1 MRREPQREDDPLTG
15 GLPAHLPVVEAVQ
28 PLLSVAVLETE
39 REPLRS
45 VVPREMER
53 RERILR
59 TPRRIPPPLVA
70 GQRMKRRSARVARYL
85 AEMGKRGYIAVDEL
99 CAVTGKSR
107 KKIESDLDYM
117 VEKGLLGAG
126 AYLDSGRGIFFRSAD
141 AFADYANATAKKEAV
156 TPKAATEGYAGAL
169 RSAND
174 RIADPV
180 LSEKIDHLETVAGK
194 IFREVEEHPE
204 KQQQAATFLN
214 YYLPTTLKL
223 LDSYAKFEEAGI
235 EGENLSRAQE
245 RIEETMDALI
255 KGFDKQLD
263 DLYRNEAMDI
273 DSDIRVMENM
283 LRRDTASVEDDFGL
297 GGVDHV
303 LAQNKNVNIFV
314 FDTEVYSNT
323 GGQASKASNIGQVA
337 QFAAAGKETK
347 SKSLAEIAMS
357 YGYVYVAQVAMGANA
372 AQTLKA
378 IQEAEAYHGPSL
390 IIGYAPCEMHS
401 IKGGMQN
408 CQKEMKKAVECGYWN
423 LFRFNPAAEKKF
435 ALDSKAPAGGYQE
448 FLMNEARYSRLTR
461 EFPER
466 ATVLFAK
473 NEENAKE
480 RYEHLLKLVDMYDK

>member
-1 MRREPQREDDPLTG
+1 MSKDFEYDPETG
-15 GLPAHLPVVEAVQ
+15 SFRFDESGGKTKKKNDVDVGGWILIAALFAFGLWPIGLIALISKLSDKPKKVNSSRGGTRTSTSPNANVTARSTNKVEKTVVKTAKKMNRA
-28 PLLSVAVLETE
+28 PKASDKT
-39 REPLRS
+39 S
-45 VVPREMER
+45 
-53 RERILR
+53 RILSIVGAAI
-59 TPRRIPPPLVA
+59 TAIFGISLVTMLGEVIAYGWYSYMMEELFPMCGFFAGGVAMLVA

-85 AEMGKRGYIAVDEL
+85 AVMGKRGYIAVDEL

-141 AFADYANATAKKEAV
+141 AFADYANATAKKENV
-156 TPKAATEGYAGAL
+156 TPKEANEDYAGAL
-169 RSAND
+169 RAIRSAND

-297 GGVDHV
+297 GG
-303 LAQNKNVNIFV
+303 
-314 FDTEVYSNT
+314 
-323 GGQASKASNIGQVA
+323 
-337 QFAAAGKETK
+337 AA
-347 SKSLAEIAMS
+347 
-357 YGYVYVAQVAMGANA
+357 VQR
-372 AQTLKA
+372 
-378 IQEAEAYHGPSL
+378 
-390 IIGYAPCEMHS
+390 AP
-401 IKGGMQN
+401 
-408 CQKEMKKAVECGYWN
+408 
-423 LFRFNPAAEKKF
+423 
-435 ALDSKAPAGGYQE
+435 D
-448 FLMNEARYSRLTR
+448 
-461 EFPER
+461 
-466 ATVLFAK
+466 
-473 NEENAKE
+473 EE
-480 RYEHLLKLVDMYDK
+480 

>member
-1 MRREPQREDDPLTG
+1 MSSPRSGTRTSTSPNANVSSRSK
-15 GLPAHLPVVEAVQ
+15 VEK
-28 PLLSVAVLETE
+28 
-39 REPLRS
+39 S
-45 VVPREMER
+45 VVKTAKKMNRAPKASDKTS
-53 RERILR
+53 RILSIVGAAI
-59 TPRRIPPPLVA
+59 TAIFGISLVTMLGEVIAYGWYSYMMEELFPMCGFFAGGVAMLVA

-85 AEMGKRGYIAVDEL
+85 AVMGKRSHIAVDEL

-107 KKIESDLDYM
+107 KKVEGDLEFM

-141 AFADYANATAKKEAV
+141 AFADYANAAAKKENV
-156 TPKAATEGYAGAL
+156 TPKEANEGYAGAL
-169 RSAND
+169 RAIRSAND

-297 GGVDHV
+297 GGTAV
-303 LAQNKNVNIFV
+303 QR
-314 FDTEVYSNT
+314 
-323 GGQASKASNIGQVA
+323 
-337 QFAAAGKETK
+337 
-347 SKSLAEIAMS
+347 
-357 YGYVYVAQVAMGANA
+357 
-372 AQTLKA
+372 
-378 IQEAEAYHGPSL
+378 
-390 IIGYAPCEMHS
+390 AP
-401 IKGGMQN
+401 
-408 CQKEMKKAVECGYWN
+408 
-423 LFRFNPAAEKKF
+423 
-435 ALDSKAPAGGYQE
+435 D
-448 FLMNEARYSRLTR
+448 
-461 EFPER
+461 
-466 ATVLFAK
+466 
-473 NEENAKE
+473 EE
-480 RYEHLLKLVDMYDK
+480 

>member
-1 MRREPQREDDPLTG
+1 MSKDFEYDPETG
-15 GLPAHLPVVEAVQ
+15 SFRFDEGGGKTKKKNDVDVGGWILIAALFAFGLWPIGLIALISKLSDKPKKVSSPRSGTRTSTSPNANVSSRSKVEK
-28 PLLSVAVLETE
+28 
-39 REPLRS
+39 S
-45 VVPREMER
+45 VVKTAKKMNRAPKASDKTS
-53 RERILR
+53 RILSIVGAAI
-59 TPRRIPPPLVA
+59 TAIFGISLVTMLGEVIAYGWYSYMMEELFPMCGFFAGGVAMLVA

-85 AEMGKRGYIAVDEL
+85 AVMGKRSHIAVDEL

-107 KKIESDLDYM
+107 KKVEGDLEFM

-141 AFADYANATAKKEAV
+141 AFADYANAAAKKENV
-156 TPKAATEGYAGAL
+156 TPKEANEGYAGAL
-169 RSAND
+169 RAIRSAND

-297 GGVDHV
+297 GG
-303 LAQNKNVNIFV
+303 
-314 FDTEVYSNT
+314 
-323 GGQASKASNIGQVA
+323 
-337 QFAAAGKETK
+337 AA
-347 SKSLAEIAMS
+347 
-357 YGYVYVAQVAMGANA
+357 VQR
-372 AQTLKA
+372 
-378 IQEAEAYHGPSL
+378 
-390 IIGYAPCEMHS
+390 AP
-401 IKGGMQN
+401 
-408 CQKEMKKAVECGYWN
+408 
-423 LFRFNPAAEKKF
+423 
-435 ALDSKAPAGGYQE
+435 D
-448 FLMNEARYSRLTR
+448 
-461 EFPER
+461 
-466 ATVLFAK
+466 
-473 NEENAKE
+473 EE
-480 RYEHLLKLVDMYDK
+480 

>member
-1 MRREPQREDDPLTG
+1 MSKDFEYDPETGSFRFDESDGKTKKKNDVDVGGWILIVALFAFGLWPIGLIALISKLSDKPKKVNSSRGGMRTSTSPNANVSSRSTNKVEKT
-15 GLPAHLPVVEAVQ
+15 VVKTAKKMNRA
-28 PLLSVAVLETE
+28 PKASDKT
-39 REPLRS
+39 S
-45 VVPREMER
+45 
-53 RERILR
+53 RILSIVGAAI
-59 TPRRIPPPLVA
+59 TAIFGISLVTMLGEVIAYGWYSYMMEELLPMCGFFAGGVAMLVA

-85 AEMGKRGYIAVDEL
+85 AVMGKRGYIAVDEL

-141 AFADYANATAKKEAV
+141 AFADYANATAKKENV
-156 TPKAATEGYAGAL
+156 TPKEANEGYAGAL
-169 RSAND
+169 RAIRSAND

-297 GGVDHV
+297 GG
-303 LAQNKNVNIFV
+303 
-314 FDTEVYSNT
+314 
-323 GGQASKASNIGQVA
+323 
-337 QFAAAGKETK
+337 AA
-347 SKSLAEIAMS
+347 
-357 YGYVYVAQVAMGANA
+357 VQR
-372 AQTLKA
+372 
-378 IQEAEAYHGPSL
+378 
-390 IIGYAPCEMHS
+390 AP
-401 IKGGMQN
+401 
-408 CQKEMKKAVECGYWN
+408 
-423 LFRFNPAAEKKF
+423 
-435 ALDSKAPAGGYQE
+435 D
-448 FLMNEARYSRLTR
+448 
-461 EFPER
+461 
-466 ATVLFAK
+466 
-473 NEENAKE
+473 EE
-480 RYEHLLKLVDMYDK
+480 

>member
-1 MRREPQREDDPLTG
+1 MSKDFEYDPETGSFRFDEGDGKTKKKNDVDVGGWILIAALFAFGLWPIGLIALISKLSDKPKKVNSSRGGMRTSTSPNANVSSRSK
-15 GLPAHLPVVEAVQ
+15 VEK
-28 PLLSVAVLETE
+28 
-39 REPLRS
+39 S
-45 VVPREMER
+45 VVKTAKQMNRAPKASDKTS
-53 RERILR
+53 RILSIVGAAI
-59 TPRRIPPPLVA
+59 TAIFGISLVTMLGEVIAYGWYSYMMEELFPMCGFFAGGVAMLVA

-85 AEMGKRGYIAVDEL
+85 AVMGKRGYIAVDEL

-141 AFADYANATAKKEAV
+141 AFADYANATAKKENV
-156 TPKAATEGYAGAL
+156 TPKEANEGYAGAL
-169 RSAND
+169 RAIRSAND

-297 GGVDHV
+297 GG
-303 LAQNKNVNIFV
+303 
-314 FDTEVYSNT
+314 
-323 GGQASKASNIGQVA
+323 
-337 QFAAAGKETK
+337 AA
-347 SKSLAEIAMS
+347 
-357 YGYVYVAQVAMGANA
+357 VQR
-372 AQTLKA
+372 
-378 IQEAEAYHGPSL
+378 
-390 IIGYAPCEMHS
+390 AP
-401 IKGGMQN
+401 
-408 CQKEMKKAVECGYWN
+408 
-423 LFRFNPAAEKKF
+423 
-435 ALDSKAPAGGYQE
+435 D
-448 FLMNEARYSRLTR
+448 
-461 EFPER
+461 
-466 ATVLFAK
+466 
-473 NEENAKE
+473 EE
-480 RYEHLLKLVDMYDK
+480 

>member
-1 MRREPQREDDPLTG
+1 MSKDFEYDPETGSFRFDESGGKTKKKNDVDVGGWIIIAALFAFGLWPIGLIALISKLSDKPKKVNSSRGGMRTSTSPNANVSSRSK
-15 GLPAHLPVVEAVQ
+15 VEK
-28 PLLSVAVLETE
+28 
-39 REPLRS
+39 S
-45 VVPREMER
+45 VVKTAKKMNRAPKASDKTS
-53 RERILR
+53 RILSIVGAAI
-59 TPRRIPPPLVA
+59 TAIFGISLVTMLGEVIAYGWYSYMMEELFPMCGFFAGGVAMLVA

-85 AEMGKRGYIAVDEL
+85 AVMGKRGYIAVDEL

-141 AFADYANATAKKEAV
+141 AFADYANATAKKENV
-156 TPKAATEGYAGAL
+156 TPKEANEGYAGAL
-169 RSAND
+169 RAIRSAND

-297 GGVDHV
+297 GG
-303 LAQNKNVNIFV
+303 
-314 FDTEVYSNT
+314 
-323 GGQASKASNIGQVA
+323 
-337 QFAAAGKETK
+337 AA
-347 SKSLAEIAMS
+347 
-357 YGYVYVAQVAMGANA
+357 VQR
-372 AQTLKA
+372 
-378 IQEAEAYHGPSL
+378 
-390 IIGYAPCEMHS
+390 AP
-401 IKGGMQN
+401 
-408 CQKEMKKAVECGYWN
+408 
-423 LFRFNPAAEKKF
+423 
-435 ALDSKAPAGGYQE
+435 D
-448 FLMNEARYSRLTR
+448 
-461 EFPER
+461 
-466 ATVLFAK
+466 
-473 NEENAKE
+473 EE
-480 RYEHLLKLVDMYDK
+480 

>member
-1 MRREPQREDDPLTG
+1 MSKDFEYDPETGSFRFDESGGKTKKKNDVDVGGWIIIAALFAFGLWPIGLIALISKLSDKPKKVNSSRGGMRTSTSPNANVSSRSK
-15 GLPAHLPVVEAVQ
+15 VEK
-28 PLLSVAVLETE
+28 
-39 REPLRS
+39 S
-45 VVPREMER
+45 VVKTAKQMNRAPKASDKTS
-53 RERILR
+53 RILSIVGAAI
-59 TPRRIPPPLVA
+59 TAIFGISLVTMLGEVIAYGWYSYMMEELFPMCGFFAGGVAMLVA

-85 AEMGKRGYIAVDEL
+85 AVMGKRGYIAVDEL

-141 AFADYANATAKKEAV
+141 AFADYANATAKKENV
-156 TPKAATEGYAGAL
+156 TPKEANEGYAGAL
-169 RSAND
+169 RAIRSAND

-297 GGVDHV
+297 GGVAV
-303 LAQNKNVNIFV
+303 QR
-314 FDTEVYSNT
+314 
-323 GGQASKASNIGQVA
+323 
-337 QFAAAGKETK
+337 
-347 SKSLAEIAMS
+347 
-357 YGYVYVAQVAMGANA
+357 
-372 AQTLKA
+372 
-378 IQEAEAYHGPSL
+378 
-390 IIGYAPCEMHS
+390 AP
-401 IKGGMQN
+401 
-408 CQKEMKKAVECGYWN
+408 
-423 LFRFNPAAEKKF
+423 
-435 ALDSKAPAGGYQE
+435 D
-448 FLMNEARYSRLTR
+448 
-461 EFPER
+461 
-466 ATVLFAK
+466 
-473 NEENAKE
+473 EE
-480 RYEHLLKLVDMYDK
+480 

>member
-1 MRREPQREDDPLTG
+1 MSKDFEYDPESGSFRFDEGGGKTKKKNDVDVGGWILIAALFAFGLWPIGLIALISKLSDKPKKVNSSRGGMRTSTSPNANVSSRSK
-15 GLPAHLPVVEAVQ
+15 VEK
-28 PLLSVAVLETE
+28 
-39 REPLRS
+39 S
-45 VVPREMER
+45 VVKTAKKMNRAPKTSDKTS
-53 RERILR
+53 RILSIVGAAI
-59 TPRRIPPPLVA
+59 TCIFGISLVTMLGEVIAYGWYSYMMEDLFPMCGFFAGGVAMLVA
-70 GQRMKRRSARVARYL
+70 GQRMKHRSARVARYL
-85 AEMGKRGYIAVDEL
+85 AVMGKRSHIAVDEL

-107 KKIESDLDYM
+107 KKVEGDLEFM

-141 AFADYANATAKKEAV
+141 AFADYANETAKKENV
-156 TPKAATEGYAGAL
+156 TPKEANEGYAGAL
-169 RSAND
+169 RAIRSAND

-297 GGVDHV
+297 GG
-303 LAQNKNVNIFV
+303 
-314 FDTEVYSNT
+314 
-323 GGQASKASNIGQVA
+323 
-337 QFAAAGKETK
+337 AA
-347 SKSLAEIAMS
+347 
-357 YGYVYVAQVAMGANA
+357 VQR
-372 AQTLKA
+372 
-378 IQEAEAYHGPSL
+378 
-390 IIGYAPCEMHS
+390 AP
-401 IKGGMQN
+401 
-408 CQKEMKKAVECGYWN
+408 
-423 LFRFNPAAEKKF
+423 
-435 ALDSKAPAGGYQE
+435 D
-448 FLMNEARYSRLTR
+448 
-461 EFPER
+461 
-466 ATVLFAK
+466 
-473 NEENAKE
+473 EE
-480 RYEHLLKLVDMYDK
+480 

>member
-1 MRREPQREDDPLTG
+1 MSKDFEYDPETGSFRFDESGGKTKKKNDVDVGGWILIAALFAFGLWPIGLIALISKLSDKPKKVNSSRGGMRTSTSPNANVSSRSK
-15 GLPAHLPVVEAVQ
+15 VEK
-28 PLLSVAVLETE
+28 
-39 REPLRS
+39 S
-45 VVPREMER
+45 VVKTAKKMNRAPKTSDKTS
-53 RERILR
+53 RILSIVGAAI
-59 TPRRIPPPLVA
+59 TCIFGISLVTMLGEVIAYGWYSYMMEDLFPMCGFFAGGVAMLVA
-70 GQRMKRRSARVARYL
+70 GQRMKHRSARVARYL
-85 AEMGKRGYIAVDEL
+85 AVMGKRSHIAVDEL

-107 KKIESDLDYM
+107 KKVEGDLEFM

-141 AFADYANATAKKEAV
+141 AFADYANETAKKENV
-156 TPKAATEGYAGAL
+156 TPKEANEGYAGAL
-169 RSAND
+169 RAIRSAND

-297 GGVDHV
+297 GG
-303 LAQNKNVNIFV
+303 
-314 FDTEVYSNT
+314 
-323 GGQASKASNIGQVA
+323 
-337 QFAAAGKETK
+337 AA
-347 SKSLAEIAMS
+347 
-357 YGYVYVAQVAMGANA
+357 VQR
-372 AQTLKA
+372 
-378 IQEAEAYHGPSL
+378 
-390 IIGYAPCEMHS
+390 AP
-401 IKGGMQN
+401 
-408 CQKEMKKAVECGYWN
+408 
-423 LFRFNPAAEKKF
+423 
-435 ALDSKAPAGGYQE
+435 D
-448 FLMNEARYSRLTR
+448 
-461 EFPER
+461 
-466 ATVLFAK
+466 
-473 NEENAKE
+473 EE
-480 RYEHLLKLVDMYDK
+480 

>member
-1 MRREPQREDDPLTG
+1 MSKDFEYDPETGSFRFDESDGKTKKKNDVDVGGWILIAALFAFGLWPIGLIALISKLSDKPKKVNSSRGGMRTSTSPNANVSSRSTHKVEKT
-15 GLPAHLPVVEAVQ
+15 VVKTAKKMNRA
-28 PLLSVAVLETE
+28 PKASDKT
-39 REPLRS
+39 S
-45 VVPREMER
+45 
-53 RERILR
+53 RILSIVGAAI
-59 TPRRIPPPLVA
+59 TAIFGISLVTMLGEVIAYGWYSYMMEELLPMCGFFAGGVAMLVA

-85 AEMGKRGYIAVDEL
+85 AVMGKRGYIAVDEL

-141 AFADYANATAKKEAV
+141 AFADYANATAKKENV
-156 TPKAATEGYAGAL
+156 TPKEANEGYAGAL
-169 RSAND
+169 RAIRSAND

-223 LDSYAKFEEAGI
+223 LASYAKFEEAGI

-297 GGVDHV
+297 GG
-303 LAQNKNVNIFV
+303 
-314 FDTEVYSNT
+314 
-323 GGQASKASNIGQVA
+323 
-337 QFAAAGKETK
+337 AA
-347 SKSLAEIAMS
+347 
-357 YGYVYVAQVAMGANA
+357 VQR
-372 AQTLKA
+372 
-378 IQEAEAYHGPSL
+378 
-390 IIGYAPCEMHS
+390 AP
-401 IKGGMQN
+401 
-408 CQKEMKKAVECGYWN
+408 
-423 LFRFNPAAEKKF
+423 
-435 ALDSKAPAGGYQE
+435 D
-448 FLMNEARYSRLTR
+448 
-461 EFPER
+461 
-466 ATVLFAK
+466 
-473 NEENAKE
+473 EE
-480 RYEHLLKLVDMYDK
+480 

>member
-1 MRREPQREDDPLTG
+1 MSKDFEYDPETG
-15 GLPAHLPVVEAVQ
+15 SFRFDESGGKTKKKNDVDVGGWILIAALFAFGLWPIGLIALISKLSDKPKKVSSPRSGTRTSTSPNANVTARSTNKVEKTVVKTAKKMNRA
-28 PLLSVAVLETE
+28 PKASDKT
-39 REPLRS
+39 S
-45 VVPREMER
+45 
-53 RERILR
+53 RILSIVGAAI
-59 TPRRIPPPLVA
+59 TAIFGISLVTMLGEVIAYGWYSYMMEELFPMCGFFA
-70 GQRMKRRSARVARYL
+70 GVARYL
-85 AEMGKRGYIAVDEL
+85 AVMGKRGYIAVDEL

-141 AFADYANATAKKEAV
+141 AFADYANATAKKENV
-156 TPKAATEGYAGAL
+156 TPKEANEGYAGAL
-169 RSAND
+169 RAIRSAND

-194 IFREVEEHPE
+194 IFREVEQHPE

-297 GGVDHV
+297 GG
-303 LAQNKNVNIFV
+303 
-314 FDTEVYSNT
+314 
-323 GGQASKASNIGQVA
+323 
-337 QFAAAGKETK
+337 AA
-347 SKSLAEIAMS
+347 
-357 YGYVYVAQVAMGANA
+357 VQR
-372 AQTLKA
+372 
-378 IQEAEAYHGPSL
+378 
-390 IIGYAPCEMHS
+390 AP
-401 IKGGMQN
+401 
-408 CQKEMKKAVECGYWN
+408 
-423 LFRFNPAAEKKF
+423 
-435 ALDSKAPAGGYQE
+435 D
-448 FLMNEARYSRLTR
+448 
-461 EFPER
+461 
-466 ATVLFAK
+466 
-473 NEENAKE
+473 EE
-480 RYEHLLKLVDMYDK
+480 

>member
-1 MRREPQREDDPLTG
+1 MSKDFEYDPETGSFRFDESGGKTKKKNDVDVGGWIIIAALFAFGLWPIGLIALISKLSDKPKKVNSSRGGMRTSTSPNANVSSRSK
-15 GLPAHLPVVEAVQ
+15 VEK
-28 PLLSVAVLETE
+28 
-39 REPLRS
+39 S
-45 VVPREMER
+45 VVKTAKQMNRAPKASDKTS
-53 RERILR
+53 RILSIVGAAI
-59 TPRRIPPPLVA
+59 TAIFGISLVTMLGEVIAYGWYSYMMEELFPMCGFFAGGVAMLVA

-85 AEMGKRGYIAVDEL
+85 AVMGKRGYISVEEL
-99 CAVTGKSR
+99 CTVTGKSR

-141 AFADYANATAKKEAV
+141 AFADYANATAKKENV
-156 TPKAATEGYAGAL
+156 TPKEANEGYAGAL
-169 RSAND
+169 RAIRSAND

-297 GGVDHV
+297 GG
-303 LAQNKNVNIFV
+303 
-314 FDTEVYSNT
+314 
-323 GGQASKASNIGQVA
+323 
-337 QFAAAGKETK
+337 AA
-347 SKSLAEIAMS
+347 
-357 YGYVYVAQVAMGANA
+357 VQR
-372 AQTLKA
+372 
-378 IQEAEAYHGPSL
+378 
-390 IIGYAPCEMHS
+390 AP
-401 IKGGMQN
+401 
-408 CQKEMKKAVECGYWN
+408 
-423 LFRFNPAAEKKF
+423 
-435 ALDSKAPAGGYQE
+435 D
-448 FLMNEARYSRLTR
+448 
-461 EFPER
+461 
-466 ATVLFAK
+466 
-473 NEENAKE
+473 EE
-480 RYEHLLKLVDMYDK
+480 

>member
-1 MRREPQREDDPLTG
+1 MSKDFEYDPETGSFRFDESGGKTKKKNDVDVGGWILIAALFAFGLWPIGLIALISKLSDKPKKVNSSRGGMRTSTSPNANVSSRSK
-15 GLPAHLPVVEAVQ
+15 VEKSMVKTAKQ
-28 PLLSVAVLETE
+28 MNRAPKTSDKT
-39 REPLRS
+39 S
-45 VVPREMER
+45 
-53 RERILR
+53 RILSIVGAAI
-59 TPRRIPPPLVA
+59 TCIFGISLVTMLGEVIAYGWYSYMMEDLFPMCGFFAGGVAMLVA
-70 GQRMKRRSARVARYL
+70 GQRMKHRSARVARYL
-85 AEMGKRGYIAVDEL
+85 AVMGERGHIAVDEL

-107 KKIESDLDYM
+107 KKVEGDLEFM

-141 AFADYANATAKKEAV
+141 AFADYANATAKKENV
-156 TPKAATEGYAGAL
+156 TPKEANEGYAGAL
-169 RSAND
+169 RAIRSAND

-297 GGVDHV
+297 GG
-303 LAQNKNVNIFV
+303 
-314 FDTEVYSNT
+314 
-323 GGQASKASNIGQVA
+323 
-337 QFAAAGKETK
+337 AA
-347 SKSLAEIAMS
+347 
-357 YGYVYVAQVAMGANA
+357 VQR
-372 AQTLKA
+372 
-378 IQEAEAYHGPSL
+378 
-390 IIGYAPCEMHS
+390 AP
-401 IKGGMQN
+401 
-408 CQKEMKKAVECGYWN
+408 
-423 LFRFNPAAEKKF
+423 
-435 ALDSKAPAGGYQE
+435 D
-448 FLMNEARYSRLTR
+448 
-461 EFPER
+461 
-466 ATVLFAK
+466 
-473 NEENAKE
+473 EE
-480 RYEHLLKLVDMYDK
+480 

>member
-1 MRREPQREDDPLTG
+1 MSKDFEYDPETGSFRFDESGGKTKKKNDVDVGGWILIAALFAFGLWPIGLIALISKLSDKPKKVNSSRGGMRTSTSPNANVSSRSK
-15 GLPAHLPVVEAVQ
+15 VEK
-28 PLLSVAVLETE
+28 
-39 REPLRS
+39 S
-45 VVPREMER
+45 VVKTAKQMNRAPKTSDKTS
-53 RERILR
+53 RILSIVGAAI
-59 TPRRIPPPLVA
+59 TCIFGISLVTMLGEVIAYGWYSYMMEELFPMCGFFAGGVAMLVA

-85 AEMGKRGYIAVDEL
+85 AVMGKRSHIAVDEL

-107 KKIESDLDYM
+107 KKVEGDLEFM

-141 AFADYANATAKKEAV
+141 AFADYANATAKKENV
-156 TPKAATEGYAGAL
+156 TPKEANEGYAGAL
-169 RSAND
+169 RAIRSAND

-297 GGVDHV
+297 GG
-303 LAQNKNVNIFV
+303 
-314 FDTEVYSNT
+314 
-323 GGQASKASNIGQVA
+323 
-337 QFAAAGKETK
+337 AA
-347 SKSLAEIAMS
+347 
-357 YGYVYVAQVAMGANA
+357 VQR
-372 AQTLKA
+372 
-378 IQEAEAYHGPSL
+378 
-390 IIGYAPCEMHS
+390 AP
-401 IKGGMQN
+401 
-408 CQKEMKKAVECGYWN
+408 
-423 LFRFNPAAEKKF
+423 
-435 ALDSKAPAGGYQE
+435 D
-448 FLMNEARYSRLTR
+448 
-461 EFPER
+461 
-466 ATVLFAK
+466 
-473 NEENAKE
+473 EE
-480 RYEHLLKLVDMYDK
+480 

>member
-1 MRREPQREDDPLTG
+1 MSKDFEYDPETGSFRFDESGGKTKKKNDVDVGGWILIAALFAFGLWPIGLIALISKLSDKPKKVNSSRGGMRTSTSPNANVSSRSTNKVEKT
-15 GLPAHLPVVEAVQ
+15 VVKTAKKMNRA
-28 PLLSVAVLETE
+28 PKASDKT
-39 REPLRS
+39 S
-45 VVPREMER
+45 
-53 RERILR
+53 RILSIVGAAI
-59 TPRRIPPPLVA
+59 TAIFGISLVTMLGEVIAYGWYSYMMEELFPMCGFFAGGVAMLVA

-85 AEMGKRGYIAVDEL
+85 AVMGKRGYIAVDEL

-141 AFADYANATAKKEAV
+141 AFADYANATAKKENV
-156 TPKAATEGYAGAL
+156 TPKEANEGYAGAL
-169 RSAND
+169 RAIRSAND

-297 GGVDHV
+297 GG
-303 LAQNKNVNIFV
+303 
-314 FDTEVYSNT
+314 
-323 GGQASKASNIGQVA
+323 
-337 QFAAAGKETK
+337 AA
-347 SKSLAEIAMS
+347 
-357 YGYVYVAQVAMGANA
+357 VQR
-372 AQTLKA
+372 
-378 IQEAEAYHGPSL
+378 
-390 IIGYAPCEMHS
+390 AP
-401 IKGGMQN
+401 
-408 CQKEMKKAVECGYWN
+408 
-423 LFRFNPAAEKKF
+423 
-435 ALDSKAPAGGYQE
+435 D
-448 FLMNEARYSRLTR
+448 
-461 EFPER
+461 
-466 ATVLFAK
+466 
-473 NEENAKE
+473 EE
-480 RYEHLLKLVDMYDK
+480 